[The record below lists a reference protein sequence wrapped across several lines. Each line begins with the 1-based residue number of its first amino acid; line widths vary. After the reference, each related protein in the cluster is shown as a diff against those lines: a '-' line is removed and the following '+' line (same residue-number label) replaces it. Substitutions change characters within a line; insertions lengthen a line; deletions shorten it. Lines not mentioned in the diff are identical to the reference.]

1 MQNVL
6 GVYEQEI
13 NYKFFSDREKQ
24 QEFSARFDTSSL
36 LRLDIEGRYKTYREG
51 IDAGFL
57 LRSEAR
63 EQEGLPYL
71 PYTDMLTVQNG
82 AILPLSQVG
91 VQYQNGTAAKDEKA
105 GETNGQI

>member
-51 IDAGFL
+51 IDAG
-57 LRSEAR
+57 SCCGAR
-63 EQEGLPYL
+63 HGNRKGCPTSRI
-71 PYTDMLTVQNG
+71 PTC
-82 AILPLSQVG
+82 
-91 VQYQNGTAAKDEKA
+91 
-105 GETNGQI
+105 